1 MFWEV
6 TCTHRIFW
14 FQKIKQRLIRTV
26 RGLNCLNSPVP
37 LLLMQ
42 MCAQH
47 VSLEELQ
54 IVSFQRSQEHPDVE
68 SQDKLQVAILWKLLI
83 YTAHRRSTEK
93 HASDHHTRGQFLLC
107 PETTSS
113 THSKPKSAIPES
125 FSHEKYNFKISF
137 YLPCLHC
144 AFISML
150 PATSPRF
157 Y

>member
-1 MFWEV
+1 MFWEIA
-6 TCTHRIFW
+6 CTYRIFW

-54 IVSFQRSQEHPDVE
+54 IVSFQRSQEHSDME

-93 HASDHHTRGQFLLC
+93 HACLRPPYKGTIPSVSRNYLQ
-107 PETTSS
+107 
-113 THSKPKSAIPES
+113 HSLKTKVCHSRK
-125 FSHEKYNFKISF
+125 FF
-137 YLPCLHC
+137 
-144 AFISML
+144 
-150 PATSPRF
+150 T
-157 Y
+157 